1 MAAMRRALRVLGV
14 ILVVLAV
21 GLGVL
26 VLTLRHKPTP
36 TTPGV
41 EAEALAHE
49 MVRAVDGDAWN
60 NTGAVRWNVMG
71 RKHLWD
77 RQRSLARVEWR
88 KNRVLL
94 DVNSQKGRAWR
105 DGVELPDGADKDA
118 LLHKAYALWINDSF
132 WLNPVVKAFDDGT
145 SRARGTVDGKRAL
158 LVSYASGGITPGDK
172 YLWILDDQARPVAW
186 RLWVKILPVGGLQ
199 FTWEGW
205 TKLATGAWVATS
217 HKAAGIDAVHLTDL
231 AAGATLHDIEPD
243 DPFAP
248 ILK

>member
-1 MAAMRRALRVLGV
+1 MRRAIRVVSV

-21 GLGVL
+21 ALL
-26 VLTLRHKPTP
+26 VLALVLRHSPTP
-36 TTPGV
+36 TTPGP

-60 NTGAVRWNVMG
+60 RTGAVRWQVQW

-77 RQRSLARVEWR
+77 RQRGLSRVEWR
-88 KNRVLL
+88 GNRVLL
-94 DVNSQKGRAWR
+94 DVNTKKGRAWKK
-105 DGVELPDGADKDA
+105 DVELADGADKDK
-118 LLHKAYALWINDSF
+118 LLESAYALWINDSF

-145 SRARGTVDGKRAL
+145 SRSRGTVDGKRAL

-172 YLWILDDQARPVAW
+172 YLWIVDDQGRPVAW
-186 RLWVKILPVGGLQ
+186 RVWVKILKIGGIQ

-217 HKAAGIDAVHLTDL
+217 HKALGIDAVHLVDVT
-231 AAGATLHDIEPD
+231 AGATLHDIEPD
-243 DPFAP
+243 DPFAS
-248 ILK
+248 IVK